1 MKVFFNICP
10 LKISHSRKY
19 DVLRF
24 QLVQIEGKCN
34 RDEGHGDKLVK
45 AGAAGAGIL
54 VTIVAVVAGVVVAGR
69 RLVVRLIQLAHQDWV
84 FASCTEQGSTLKI

>member
-1 MKVFFNICP
+1 MNFIYICP

-19 DVLRF
+19 NVCKIS
-24 QLVQIEGKCN
+24 VQIDGKYN

-69 RLVVRLIQLAHQDWV
+69 RLVVRLIKLAHQDWV